1 LCRHSVDKLQR
12 LFFEEN
18 FYDVFIE
25 LCDDKVPQV
34 RIEFAKSLVQI
45 KPYLEP
51 NKNLSILL
59 NERIIRLNDDLDQDV
74 ADAIENTDY

>member
-1 LCRHSVDKLQR
+1 M
-12 LFFEEN
+12 
-18 FYDVFIE
+18 
-25 LCDDKVPQV
+25 

-59 NERIIRLNDDLDQDV
+59 NERIIPLNEDIDQDV